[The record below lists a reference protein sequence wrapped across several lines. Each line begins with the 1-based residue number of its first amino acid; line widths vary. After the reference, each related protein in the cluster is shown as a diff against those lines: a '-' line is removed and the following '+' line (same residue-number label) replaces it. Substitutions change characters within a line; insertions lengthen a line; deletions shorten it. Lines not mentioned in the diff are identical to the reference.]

1 MRVRRGVR
9 PWPIRLACLAFLVKA
24 SFGLLYGLSDLSN
37 AQGAY
42 EIGYPEFEWNRDR
55 TIVALSAEFTIALI
69 PILWIWFLAR
79 PFARW
84 MVTALGLWQ
93 AWGLA
98 SIAIGQ
104 IGHLHFITLDVAI
117 PLGLIVGSIALL
129 FTPSANRYFAR
140 DAKSRATK
148 STSSSR
154 RT

>member
-1 MRVRRGVR
+1 MNASGTR
-9 PWPIRLACLAFLVKA
+9 PWSIRLACLAFLVNA
-24 SFGLLYGLSDLSN
+24 SFGLLHGLSDPSI

-42 EIGYPEFEWNRDR
+42 EIGYPDVEWDRDR

-98 SIAIGQ
+98 GLVLEQ
-104 IGHLHFITLDVAI
+104 LRHLHFVTMDVAI
-117 PLGLIVGSIALL
+117 PFALIVMSIAML
-129 FTPSANRYFAR
+129 FTPAASRYFATGE
-140 DAKSRATK
+140 KSRT
-148 STSSSR
+148 TE
-154 RT
+154 